1 MDHAPTREL
10 AARYAR
16 LWERATDLL
25 HPGWNDGKGPAT
37 FAVNDDDLAQVIVGD
52 MLLSEDGEGGY
63 RVLRVTGGQAV
74 LAHVDAEGNIG
85 MEQSPVVDP
94 ALN

>member
-1 MDHAPTREL
+1 MDDTPTRKL

-16 LWERATDLL
+16 LWEQATDLL

-37 FAVNDDDLAQVIVGD
+37 FAVNDDGEAVCHVGD

-74 LAHVDAEGNIG
+74 LAHVDAHGAVRLD
-85 MEQSPVVDP
+85 QSPVTDP